1 MTALRKASAGSDSYG
16 NVWPRPG
23 AIVDVPPDQAAVL
36 LRIADADFTE
46 VPEAAEVFIGALATK
61 GSAPPPSRQPAKSTR
76 RGR

>member
-46 VPEAAEVFIGALATK
+46 VPEAAEVFIGALETK
-61 GSAPPPSRQPAKSTR
+61 AAVPSPRQPAKSTH